1 MAEPH
6 PPLPTRPRLQNIQE
20 QIVHALGENIVT
32 GTYAE
37 GTQLPTESQLAQA
50 YGASR
55 LVIREAMKSLVAK
68 GMVSVRPRTGTHVL
82 PRAQWNLFDPVV
94 LAWHGAATFDPKLI
108 ADLVEL
114 RRAIEPMAARL
125 AAERAAAEEVAVL
138 RQAYGAMAA
147 AKLRDDYIKADLQ
160 FHGAVVRACGNQ
172 FILQLETALSEV
184 WKTSFR
190 ASSGAW
196 GPDAKA
202 LALHKA
208 LLDAIE
214 KGKPKA
220 AEAAAIALIARATER
235 ISDVYAAEATARGR
249 KGAGGPGRPP
259 HR

>member
-1 MAEPH
+1 MADRNS
-6 PPLPTRPRLQNIQE
+6 PPPTRARPQSIQE
-20 QIVHALGENIVT
+20 QIVYALGESIVA
-32 GTYAE
+32 GMYAE
-37 GTQLPTESQLAQA
+37 GAQLPTESQLAEA

-82 PRAQWNLFDPVV
+82 PRAQWNLFDTVV

-114 RRAIEPMAARL
+114 RRAIEPLAARL
-125 AAERAAAEEVAVL
+125 AADRAAVAQVNEL
-138 RQAYGAMAA
+138 SRAYAAMAA
-147 AKLRDDYIKADLQ
+147 AKVRDEYIKADLQ

-196 GPDAKA
+196 GPDAQA

-214 KGKPKA
+214 AGKPKA
-220 AEAAAIALIARATER
+220 AEAAALALIDRATER
-235 ISDVYAAEATARGR
+235 ISDVYACEAAAQENRADDAPR
-249 KGAGGPGRPP
+249 
-259 HR
+259 

>member
-1 MAEPH
+1 MAELNPV
-6 PPLPTRPRLQNIQE
+6 PAPRPRPQNIQE
-20 QIVHALGENIVT
+20 QIVYSLGESIVA
-32 GTYAE
+32 GSYAE
-37 GTQLPTESQLAQA
+37 GAQLPTESQLAEA

-94 LAWHGAATFDPKLI
+94 LAWHGAAKFDPKLI

-114 RRAIEPMAARL
+114 RRAIEPLAARL
-125 AAERAAAEEVAVL
+125 AAERAAAEQVDEL
-138 RQAYGAMAA
+138 RKAYAAMAA
-147 AKLRDDYIKADLQ
+147 ARVRDEYIKADLR

-196 GPDAKA
+196 GPDAQA
-202 LALHKA
+202 LALHKT
-208 LLDAIE
+208 LLDAIQG
-214 KGKPKA
+214 GKPKA
-220 AEAAAIALIARATER
+220 AEAAALALIARATER
-235 ISDVYAAEATARGR
+235 ISAVYVREAAARGR
-249 KGAGGPGRPP
+249 K
-259 HR
+259 